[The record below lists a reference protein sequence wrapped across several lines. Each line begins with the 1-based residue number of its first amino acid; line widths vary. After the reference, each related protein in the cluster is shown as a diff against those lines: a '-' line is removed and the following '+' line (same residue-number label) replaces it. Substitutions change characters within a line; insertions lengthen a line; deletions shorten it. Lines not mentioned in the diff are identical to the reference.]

1 MNKTIAIVPLAAA
14 LLGAG
19 CATKEMKSTPFYE
32 GTDVAYTG
40 APEDRV
46 NIWPVA
52 YWRAP
57 VGSVAW
63 PVVSF
68 SDDHFALRPV
78 YSQYRQTGREGA
90 FDEFNFVWPVCQ
102 ADTKNDDYRLFP
114 AFWGKDGDGKAY
126 QTLFPIYWNGAT
138 YNSLFPLYVYRNQD
152 GARRFSAL
160 VGLIGASADTDG
172 WEDNWLFPLWYW
184 NRNGTFMTAVY
195 GRWQNG
201 WALPPLLS
209 WGESEDNGDFEHAYL
224 LGFGGVKKRQEA
236 LESWAWPLYSRNS
249 YRDAQ
254 TNDVCET
261 DVLLD
266 LVEWRS
272 KNGSARSSYVFPL
285 YSWYRDE
292 SLLTP
297 IFYWENDGTFLTWL
311 GGRSVDCDNTTTNVC
326 VTPFF
331 GASSG
336 QWEGGWAFPLWSHT
350 KKNDFCDKLKL
361 LDCDSLPESV
371 KIWTEE
377 TTNAEGE
384 VVIAYKDDI
393 FYSVDRTS
401 WLLLCELQQSVR
413 GNKRPNASSNS
424 YEIKHRISRG
434 NGLVCKYGYE
444 RTLGFDRESRA
455 KLSDKEESESSLL
468 MFLYNYDRHADR
480 LSGDFYVRHR
490 VLWRLWDWE
499 CRNGDVALDVFPGF
513 TYDAK
518 ADGFRKVS
526 LFWRLFRYERDP
538 ADGTAVDLLFLPIW
552 R

>member
-160 VGLIGASADTDG
+160 AGLIGASADADG

-209 WGESEDNGDFEHAYL
+209 WGESEDNGDFEHTYL

-272 KNGSARSSYVFPL
+272 KNGRARSSYVFPL

-297 IFYWENDGTFLTWL
+297 LFYWENDGTFLTWL

-361 LDCDSLPESV
+361 LDCDSLPESI

-377 TTNAEGE
+377 TTNAEGRI
-384 VVIAYKDDI
+384 VIAYKDDT
-393 FYSVDRTS
+393 FYSMDRTS
-401 WLLLCELQQSVR
+401 WLLLCELRQSVL
-413 GNKRPNASSNS
+413 GNASLNS

-480 LSGDFYVRHR
+480 LTGDSYVRHR